1 MLAELGAN
9 IETPMNGGHTPVYA
23 AAQFGH
29 AYVVTLLAELGA
41 NIETADNDG
50 TTPLEISADGGPLN
64 LKSTQ
69 ALLLLGAP
77 INVRDLRQLTNARSN
92 TRQLRADLQAWAVD
106 ALTQHRTFHDTF
118 LFGCSA
124 HEGIAL
130 AALGGVDEVR
140 EEIGAF
146 VGVVVGAELR
156 RLRAV
161 GPAIAAVDWAAH
173 DEEWREEEEVEGWI
187 YPGDD

>member
-1 MLAELGAN
+1 MRIGERLGA
-9 IETPMNGGHTPVYA
+9 TATCCADPV
-23 AAQFGH
+23 
-29 AYVVTLLAELGA
+29 
-41 NIETADNDG
+41 NDSIRITVG
-50 TTPLEISADGGPLN
+50 LICEQP
-64 LKSTQ
+64 

-77 INVRDLRQLTNARSN
+77 VTAHDLRQHPNARGN
-92 TRQLRADLQAWAVD
+92 TRQLRADLQAWAAD

-118 LFGCSA
+118 LHGCSA

-130 AALGGVDEVR
+130 AALGGVDVVR

-146 VGVVVGAELR
+146 VGIVVGAELR

-173 DEEWREEEEVEGWI
+173 DEEWEGAAA
-187 YPGDD
+187 GAGATNA